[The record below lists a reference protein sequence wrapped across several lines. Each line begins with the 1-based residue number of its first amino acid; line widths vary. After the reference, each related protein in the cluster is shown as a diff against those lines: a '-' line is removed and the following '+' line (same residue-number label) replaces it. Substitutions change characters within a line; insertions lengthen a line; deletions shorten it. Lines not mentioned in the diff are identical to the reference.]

1 MDSGKKGFKNR
12 HWWFW
17 TAGFFAFLW
26 VLLRSGT
33 NPKRLTYPC
42 QQMAFP
48 LASTWFLAVIAV
60 LGGGLFLKRFAKL
73 SAVSILLVGVMFLG
87 ASPGLAGA
95 KKAPS
100 SLPTWEV
107 SDPVSTVFVMD
118 SIPSTSGSLATGD
131 ASVPDHYLKDPAVD
145 TLLAMLAAKDIF
157 LHRTAEHP
165 QGIVGADNVVIIKA
179 NFQWNAQN
187 GTNSDRIKGLIW
199 QILNHPDGFSGEIL
213 VCDNTQQIGTGIN
226 DQDNNGDDPEQSI
239 VDVVATFKAKGYP
252 VDTLDWKY
260 IWDDVAS
267 EYSEGDYNDG
277 YVYETDT
284 KISYPKFRSPSGN
297 HYISLRY
304 GIWDSDAE
312 SYDAEKLCIIDFP
325 VLKAHFLA
333 GSTIAVKN
341 WIGVLT
347 TAYAQQRYGGSNAM
361 HYNYFFSD
369 YALVARVMAVTW
381 PRLTIVDAT
390 WTSGE
395 GPNNLNYLTNTKMLL
410 ASTDPVASSWYAAKF
425 ILTPVAKD
433 PDETDPDRQGSL
445 YNNHLGRWT
454 TFLADSAGLACSMDS
469 TEISVYDRSV
479 LIPSGVTE
487 RESQFLGFQLKV
499 TGVTDQGGTIS
510 YVIAKESRTNL
521 VILDTSGRLVKTLV
535 DGVSP
540 AGQYSVRWG
549 GTDDLGRRVS
559 AGTYL
564 CRIQAGGFTSTQ
576 KILLVK

>member
-118 SIPSTSGSLATGD
+118 SIPSTSGSLAPGD

-260 IWDDVAS
+260 IWGDVAS

-312 SYDAEKLCIIDFP
+312 SYDAERLCIIDFP

-333 GSTIAVKN
+333 GSTIGVKN

-445 YNNHLGRWT
+445 YRNHLSRWT
-454 TFLADSAGLACSMDS
+454 TFLSDSAGLPCSMDS

-559 AGTYL
+559 AGIYL